1 MVRRGGILVLAVAM
15 LIGIL
20 EIRAWRYGGAEAG
33 PKDTADLIR
42 FPADATVLS
51 RHLAEAVRFPTVT
64 GDNPSLDAFRAYL
77 KATFPEAHA
86 RLGCEVVNGHS
97 LLFTWRGTDPSLPPA
112 ALLAHLDVVP
122 ADASAWRQPPFEGRI
137 AEGFLWGR
145 GTLDDKGAVLGILEA
160 VTGLLDRGFQPR
172 RTLYLAF
179 GHDEETGGHEGAA
192 AIASLLASRGVKL
205 DSVLDEGEVIGEG
218 LVPGIH
224 QPIAFI
230 GTAEKGYLSL
240 SLTTQGPGGHSSM
253 PAPGDPI
260 IRLSKA
266 LTRLEASPFPTRFT
280 EPVDGMF
287 RALAPRMGHLQ
298 RLALANRWLF
308 SPLLGWMLSSSAATD
323 ALIRTTA
330 APTVIEGG
338 SVENA
343 LPRRARAVVNLRIL
357 PGETVEGT
365 LARVRATIADSA
377 VDIAPLPDSALE
389 PSAVSPEDDP
399 AYAALAGAIHE
410 AFPDALVAPSLVL
423 GGTDSAHYAPLARTI
438 YRFLPARVGPQDLD
452 RFHGNDERVAVE
464 GCAVTV
470 RFYEAYLQM
479 VGRPP
484 TAASPATRN

>member
-1 MVRRGGILVLAVAM
+1 MARRWSILILALAM
-15 LIGIL
+15 LAGLL
-20 EIRAWRYGGAEAG
+20 EIRAWRYGRAEPGPRGA
-33 PKDTADLIR
+33 ADLIR
-42 FPADATVLS
+42 FPTQAAVLS
-51 RHLAEAVRFPTVT
+51 RHLADAVRFPTVT
-64 GDNPSLDAFRAYL
+64 GDDAAVDAFRAYL

-97 LLFTWRGTDPSLPPA
+97 LLFTWRGTEPSLPPA

-160 VTGLLDRGFQPR
+160 VTGLLDQGFQPR

-179 GHDEETGGHEGAA
+179 GHDEETGGREGAA
-192 AIASLLASRGVKL
+192 AIAALLASRGVKL
-205 DSVLDEGEVIGEG
+205 DSVLDEGEVVGEG
-218 LVPGIH
+218 LVPGIR

-240 SLTTQGPGGHSSM
+240 SLTTTGPGGHSSM
-253 PAPGDPI
+253 PAKGDPI
-260 IRLSKA
+260 LRLSKA
-266 LTRLEASPFPTRFT
+266 LTRLEADPFSVRFT

-308 SPLLGWMLSSSAATD
+308 SPLLGRMLSASPATN

-330 APTVIEGG
+330 APTVVEGG

-365 LARVRATIADSA
+365 LARVRAIVADPR
-377 VDIAPLPDSALE
+377 VDISPLPGSALE
-389 PSAVSPEDDP
+389 PSAISSEADP
-399 AYAALAGAIHE
+399 AYAALAGAIHD
-410 AFPDALVAPSLVL
+410 AFPDALIAPSLVL

-452 RFHGNDERVAVE
+452 RFHGDDERVRVE
-464 GCAVTV
+464 GCADTV
-470 RFYEAYLQM
+470 RFYAAYLQM
-479 VGRPP
+479 AGRPS
-484 TAASPATRN
+484 TAAPPATRN

>member
-1 MVRRGGILVLAVAM
+1 MGRRWSILVLAIVM
-15 LIGIL
+15 LVGIL
-20 EIRAWRYGGAEAG
+20 EIRAWRYSTTQAG
-33 PKDTADLIR
+33 PEDTTDPIR
-42 FPADATVLS
+42 FPTDAAALS
-51 RHLAEAVRFPTVT
+51 RHLAEAIRFPTIT
-64 GDNPSLDAFRAYL
+64 GDDAAVDAFRAYL
-77 KATFPEAHA
+77 KTTFPEIHA
-86 RLGCEVVNGHS
+86 RLDCEVVNGHS

-112 ALLAHLDVVP
+112 ALLAHLDVMP

-179 GHDEETGGHEGAA
+179 GHDEETGGHAGAA

-205 DSVLDEGEVIGEG
+205 DSVLDEGEVVGEG

-240 SLTTQGPGGHSSM
+240 SLTTRGPGGHSSM

-260 IRLSKA
+260 LRLSKA
-266 LTRLEASPFPTRFT
+266 LARLEADPFPARFT

-308 SPLLGWMLSSSAATD
+308 SPLLGRMLSSSAATE

-365 LARVRATIADSA
+365 LARVRASVADPA
-377 VDIAPLPDSALE
+377 VDIAPLPESALE
-389 PSAVSPEDDP
+389 PSPISPEDDP

-423 GGTDSAHYAPLARTI
+423 GGTDSAHYAPLARTT

-452 RFHGNDERVAVE
+452 RFHGNDERITVD
-464 GCAVTV
+464 GCVTAV
-470 RFYEAYLQM
+470 RFYAAYLQRA
-479 VGRPP
+479 GLP
-484 TAASPATRN
+484 TAASPTTRN